1 MKNYDIYNF
10 DKESN
15 VLHSEMIRKNKTYSS
30 RRIISIQSK
39 KNSNRKMVCNELK
52 TSYFSEKIRENIK
65 NKQKLM
71 KEIFNKRNYSKLENS
86 KINILN
92 DSLDKDAALVPINNY
107 LKEKNEKQKVN
118 DLYNIASLPTNS
130 IDNSKKNNN
139 SMINNNSQNKYN
151 VLTKNKL
158 KLVDNIKDWEGDN
171 YFPLGGR
178 ILMGPCGFRPSLLT
192 GVTISVP
199 VFLYLVFNL
208 NHLNIILLIVVIVL
222 YIILIILLLLA
233 SFQDPGI
240 IRRFKSND
248 NILMAKKDIYIF
260 QLGYI
265 RKYKFCSS
273 CSIIRPSRSTH
284 CSDCNNC
291 VEKFDHH
298 CPWIGNCVG
307 KRNYRFFF
315 FFLILLNILTI
326 LLVITS
332 IYSILKKYS
341 DILSKNK
348 NLPENEKIK
357 NIISKVFCEFVVSL
371 YIIIYGLISLLFIVG
386 LLLYHIKLIH
396 NNITTKEDL
405 KFYWDH
411 PQGNPFDRK
420 KIINW
425 KNSLFPRIKKYS
437 ILNIL
442 RKVIKDI
449 FQNEENNIDNNI
461 NKNNERKKK
470 RKLTGKV
477 VKVHKGEEENE
488 NQEKRLNGGDTS
500 FVNLIKNKENKQK
513 SGFDIQDVNL
523 KFKLSKKDNQ
533 LEIDKNSNS
542 IDISSNF
549 HIIKKMP
556 TNDNTQ
562 SLNVNG

>member
-1 MKNYDIYNF
+1 M
-10 DKESN
+10 
-15 VLHSEMIRKNKTYSS
+15 
-30 RRIISIQSK
+30 
-39 KNSNRKMVCNELK
+39 
-52 TSYFSEKIRENIK
+52 
-65 NKQKLM
+65 
-71 KEIFNKRNYSKLENS
+71 
-86 KINILN
+86 
-92 DSLDKDAALVPINNY
+92 
-107 LKEKNEKQKVN
+107 
-118 DLYNIASLPTNS
+118 
-130 IDNSKKNNN
+130 
-139 SMINNNSQNKYN
+139 
-151 VLTKNKL
+151 
-158 KLVDNIKDWEGDN
+158 
-171 YFPLGGR
+171 
-178 ILMGPCGFRPSLLT
+178 
-192 GVTISVP
+192 
-199 VFLYLVFNL
+199 
-208 NHLNIILLIVVIVL
+208 
-222 YIILIILLLLA
+222 
-233 SFQDPGI
+233 
-240 IRRFKSND
+240 
-248 NILMAKKDIYIF
+248 
-260 QLGYI
+260 
-265 RKYKFCSS
+265 
-273 CSIIRPSRSTH
+273 
-284 CSDCNNC
+284 
-291 VEKFDHH
+291 
-298 CPWIGNCVG
+298 
-307 KRNYRFFF
+307 
-315 FFLILLNILTI
+315 LNILTI

-470 RKLTGKV
+470 RKLIGKV

-523 KFKLSKKDNQ
+523 KFKLSKKDSQ